1 MRPLQR
7 SRKLVALVPVR
18 HGHGRDSKPGSEEMS
33 AVRVKELK
41 ELGTGAADVYEISYS
56 SFRLCDFSKSK
67 CRPDSRIEN
76 C

>member
-1 MRPLQR
+1 M
-7 SRKLVALVPVR
+7 AET
-18 HGHGRDSKPGSEEMS
+18 SKPGSEEMP
-33 AVRVKELK
+33 AIRGK

-67 CRPDSRIEN
+67 CRPNSRIEN